1 MGERMDSGPTSLASA
16 THFEAGPS
24 TESLGPRQ
32 ETQITGDGGL
42 QFLDTEG
49 QLTGDREIT
58 LSSEDQLRL
67 YRAMVLARVADERM
81 LNLQRQGRIG
91 TFPLCSGQ
99 EAAAC
104 GSTLAMRDA
113 DWWVGSFRELGGRLM
128 RGEPIEQ
135 QLLYFGGYEEGNVR
149 PSGGRTLPAAVI
161 IASQTLH
168 AVGIAYAMRL
178 KGEKETAVVCF
189 FGDGATSEGD
199 FHEALNFA
207 AVWQVPVVFIC
218 LNNQWA
224 ISLPRHKQTRSRTI
238 AQKAIA
244 YEMPGIL
251 VDGNDPLAMYEA
263 TKEALDRARSG
274 KGPTLIEAITYRQK
288 MHTTADD
295 PTRYRSDEEV
305 ESWLK
310 RDPIPRMKKF
320 LTAQGA
326 WDDDLQAELDA
337 EVTRTIEEAV
347 KKYETMADAK
357 PDAPFDH
364 VFGTTHPRIEKQRA
378 DFLDNMAK
386 EQADG

>member
-1 MGERMDSGPTSLASA
+1 MRPSMDSGPTSLASA
-16 THFEAGPS
+16 TQINAGAG
-24 TESLGPRQ
+24 TESLGPGQ
-32 ETQITGDGGL
+32 ETQTRGEGGL
-42 QFLDTEG
+42 QLLDAEG
-49 QLTGDREIT
+49 HLTGDREIT
-58 LSSEDQLRL
+58 LSAEDQLRL
-67 YRAMVLARVADERM
+67 YRAMVLARVVDERM

-91 TFPLCSGQ
+91 TFALCSGQ

-104 GSTLAMRDA
+104 GPTLAMRDA
-113 DWWVGSFRELGGRLM
+113 DWWVGSFREVGGRLM

-135 QLLYFGGYEEGNVR
+135 QLVYFGGYEEGNAF
-149 PSGGRTLPAAVI
+149 PGGDRTLPATVI
-161 IASQTLH
+161 IASQMLH

-207 AVWQVPVVFIC
+207 AVWQVPVVFVC

-244 YEMPGIL
+244 YEMPGIQ

-263 TKEALDRARSG
+263 TKEALDRARAG
-274 KGPTLIEAITYRQK
+274 EGPTLIEAITYRQK

-310 RDPIPRMKKF
+310 RDPIPRMRKF
-320 LTAQGA
+320 LTAQGS
-326 WDDDLQAELDA
+326 WDDDRQAELDA
-337 EVTRTIEEAV
+337 EVARTIEEAV
-347 KKYETMADAK
+347 KRYEGMADIQ

-364 VFGTTHPRIEKQRA
+364 VFGTMHPRIEKQRA
-378 DFLDNMAK
+378 DFLDNMER